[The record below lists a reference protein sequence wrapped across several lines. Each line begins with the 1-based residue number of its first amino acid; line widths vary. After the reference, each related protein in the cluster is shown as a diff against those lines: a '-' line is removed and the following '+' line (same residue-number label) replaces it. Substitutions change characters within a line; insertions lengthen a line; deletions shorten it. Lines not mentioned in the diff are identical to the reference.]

1 MGLLVYRLETIEAI
15 GCGVSADGASFCE
28 PLATRQLIK
37 RLEWAPGPDR
47 IELMSRQADRSWRP
61 DVRAVSYRR
70 H

>member
-47 IELMSRQADRSWRP
+47 IEL
-61 DVRAVSYRR
+61 
-70 H
+70 